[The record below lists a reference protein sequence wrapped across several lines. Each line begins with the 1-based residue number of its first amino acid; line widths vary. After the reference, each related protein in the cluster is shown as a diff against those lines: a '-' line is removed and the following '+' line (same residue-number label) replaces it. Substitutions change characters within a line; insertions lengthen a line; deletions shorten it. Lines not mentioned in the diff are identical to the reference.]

1 MEIKKKEHKG
11 RDGSEFYLPW
21 KLLGLVLPLQA

>member
-11 RDGSEFYLPW
+11 GDGSECWLPW
-21 KLLGLVLPLQA
+21 TLLGLVLPFQA